1 MFMTESQIL
10 CFEVCVSL
18 LLSCLLPSVSIFL
31 LSLSLSALCL
41 VLCCALT
48 FRAKKIATS
57 HCILFHCAA
66 LMWSS
71 VMIEILH
78 SPAHCRSNSVFTF
91 ILQYVL
97 AAAAESLFSIT
108 VADIIII
115 ITTPVNHSLCTQ
127 DERQMFLDARDK
139 ARAISEREV
148 SLVKQRVE
156 ETRSLYCNAFQKEN
170 PDDVQLLRRLWDAR
184 YVCLLSLS
192 LSPSLPPL
200 ATCCLL
206 VCIKY

>member
-1 MFMTESQIL
+1 
-10 CFEVCVSL
+10 
-18 LLSCLLPSVSIFL
+18 
-31 LSLSLSALCL
+31 
-41 VLCCALT
+41 
-48 FRAKKIATS
+48 
-57 HCILFHCAA
+57 
-66 LMWSS
+66 MWSS

-192 LSPSLPPL
+192 LSLSLLFSRYLLPACVYQVL
-200 ATCCLL
+200 ALTYT
-206 VCIKY
+206 VVVVVVV